1 MSASAR
7 EAKAFEAAVAPLL
20 PRLRAVARRLVAD
33 QTLAEDAIQEALL
46 RAYRFWDRRRGP
58 EGVGRW
64 QRGLGRGGPGRE
76 VPLPPGVAWSPVD
89 WP

>member
-7 EAKAFEAAVAPLL
+7 EAKAFEAALAPLL

-58 EGVGRW
+58 EGVDRW
-64 QRGLGRGGPGRE
+64 QRGSAGEGPGARC
-76 VPLPPGVAWSPVD
+76 PCPQA
-89 WP
+89 